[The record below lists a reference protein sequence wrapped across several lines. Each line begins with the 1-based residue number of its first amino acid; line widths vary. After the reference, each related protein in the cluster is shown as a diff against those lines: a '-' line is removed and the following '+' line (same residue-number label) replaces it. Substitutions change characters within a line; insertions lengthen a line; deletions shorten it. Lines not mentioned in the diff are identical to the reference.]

1 MCWKLNNYLWRWK
14 IWLHWFTKSFPIRE
28 RRQRLRTL
36 QKVLNGKQDRAKE
49 YVSNR
54 RGYFLCNGK
63 RGIPSIWGTFFI
75 VCLDYNIKICNKIF
89 LPNFRNHYQRNR
101 NNIGFLA
108 MHDQFFCNFGGTQ
121 TQLSWFLVAS
131 DGGVWEINFEVWVIL
146 CTAWSV
152 DVGWTEGSLILFRFF
167 FALSLR

>member
-1 MCWKLNNYLWRWK
+1 MCELEVKQLLVSE
-14 IWLHWFTKSFPIRE
+14 KSGYTGLQKFPIRE
-28 RRQRLRTL
+28 RRQRLRGTESV
-36 QKVLNGKQDRAKE
+36 KREKDRAKE

-63 RGIPSIWGTFFI
+63 RGITSVWVLFFGVI
-75 VCLDYNIKICNKIF
+75 IGYNIKICNEIF

-131 DGGVWEINFEVWVIL
+131 DGGV
-146 CTAWSV
+146 
-152 DVGWTEGSLILFRFF
+152 
-167 FALSLR
+167 